1 MYIYIYIYIIYIYI
15 CVYVYGHIYMCNS
28 GIIKCKRKP
37 IAQCG
42 IYLFKLSNK
51 DVIATSLK
59 FLCCLCC

>member
-1 MYIYIYIYIIYIYI
+1 MYVCIYIYICMYIYIYIYVHIYIY
-15 CVYVYGHIYMCNS
+15 NS

-37 IAQCG
+37 IAGCG
-42 IYLFKLSNK
+42 IYLFKLNSK